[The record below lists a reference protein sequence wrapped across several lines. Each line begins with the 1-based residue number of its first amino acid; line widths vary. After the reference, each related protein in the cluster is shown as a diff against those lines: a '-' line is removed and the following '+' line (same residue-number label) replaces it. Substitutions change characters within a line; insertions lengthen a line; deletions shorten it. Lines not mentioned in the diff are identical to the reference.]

1 MGEIRAKVIPQ
12 GERIVLWRSREQ
24 HGDMAAS
31 LSPCSN
37 WAYLVWLS
45 ARTGMAWSM
54 SNKQTRT
61 PQPAG
66 DAAWR
71 GGADAAL
78 GGPAAMAAE
87 VELAMSDL
95 VGDANG
101 EVVFFNDS
109 GLRRLSI
116 ATDAAV
122 VANGRA
128 AAHRTAAGQDV
139 SGFRFLTFDN
149 GVRLY
154 YDAEL
159 DVVVRRSRS
168 V

>member
-1 MGEIRAKVIPQ
+1 
-12 GERIVLWRSREQ
+12 
-24 HGDMAAS
+24 
-31 LSPCSN
+31 
-37 WAYLVWLS
+37 
-45 ARTGMAWSM
+45 M
-54 SNKQTRT
+54 SSKQTRT
-61 PQPAG
+61 PQADRTERRAAAENRAPAG
-66 DAAWR
+66 DAAR
-71 GGADAAL
+71 RTGNEPAPAGRAA
-78 GGPAAMAAE
+78 ATE

-95 VGDANG
+95 VADANG
-101 EVVFFNDS
+101 EIVLFNDS
-109 GLRRLSI
+109 GLRRLAV

-122 VANGRA
+122 VGDGRSG
-128 AAHRTAAGQDV
+128 AHRTATGQDV

>member
-1 MGEIRAKVIPQ
+1 
-12 GERIVLWRSREQ
+12 
-24 HGDMAAS
+24 
-31 LSPCSN
+31 
-37 WAYLVWLS
+37 
-45 ARTGMAWSM
+45 M
-54 SNKQTRT
+54 SSKQTRT
-61 PQPAG
+61 PQADRTGHGSAGGGGGHAG
-66 DAAWR
+66 DAAR
-71 GGADAAL
+71 RTGDDPAPAGAA
-78 GGPAAMAAE
+78 AAMAE

-95 VGDANG
+95 LADANG
-101 EVVFFNDS
+101 EIVLFNDS
-109 GLRRLSI
+109 GLRRLAI

-122 VANGRA
+122 VGDGRSG
-128 AAHRTAAGQDV
+128 AHRTVTGQDV

>member
-1 MGEIRAKVIPQ
+1 
-12 GERIVLWRSREQ
+12 
-24 HGDMAAS
+24 
-31 LSPCSN
+31 
-37 WAYLVWLS
+37 
-45 ARTGMAWSM
+45 M
-54 SNKQTRT
+54 SSKQTRT
-61 PQPAG
+61 PQADRTGAAAENRARAG
-66 DAAWR
+66 DAAR
-71 GGADAAL
+71 RTGNE
-78 GGPAAMAAE
+78 PAPAGMAPATE

-95 VGDANG
+95 LADANG
-101 EVVFFNDS
+101 EIVLFNDS
-109 GLRRLSI
+109 GLRRLAI

-122 VANGRA
+122 VGDGRSG
-128 AAHRTAAGQDV
+128 AHRTATGQDV

>member
-1 MGEIRAKVIPQ
+1 
-12 GERIVLWRSREQ
+12 
-24 HGDMAAS
+24 
-31 LSPCSN
+31 
-37 WAYLVWLS
+37 
-45 ARTGMAWSM
+45 M
-54 SNKQTRT
+54 SSKQTRT
-61 PQPAG
+61 PQADRTGTAAENRARAG
-66 DAAWR
+66 DAAR
-71 GGADAAL
+71 RTGNE
-78 GGPAAMAAE
+78 PAPAGMAPATE

-95 VGDANG
+95 LADANG
-101 EVVFFNDS
+101 EIVLFNDS
-109 GLRRLSI
+109 NLRRLAI

-122 VANGRA
+122 VGDGRSG
-128 AAHRTAAGQDV
+128 AHRTATGQDV